1 MNTDVDYDDLSTNEK
16 FKYLTFELLDLGLFQ
31 GQKGLEY
38 IQSTNT
44 YAMLDKNLQIN
55 KQVKNVSEKGVK
67 LYHFINDKVYSPVKE
82 YVIVLYDQTTKYIS
96 MFVRV
101 LKDNQKNILDYV
113 LNRYENVKVFARNNW
128 LRLDF
133 NNDGKVSIED
143 LKKGAHELF
152 EFMKN
157 YEYIQKAIDI
167 KSAIYEEAI
176 KLMKKDLKNDK
187 EKEESHL
194 GEDD

>member
-1 MNTDVDYDDLSTNEK
+1 M
-16 FKYLTFELLDLGLFQ
+16 
-31 GQKGLEY
+31 
-38 IQSTNT
+38 
-44 YAMLDKNLQIN
+44 KNA
-55 KQVKNVSEKGVK
+55 SEKGVK
-67 LYHFINDKVYSPVKE
+67 LYHFVNDKVVSPLKE
-82 YVIVLYDQTTKYIS
+82 YVIVLYDQSQKYIS

-101 LKDNQKNILDYV
+101 LKDNQKNVLDYI
-113 LNRYENVKVFARNNW
+113 LNRYDNVKVFARDSW

-152 EFMKN
+152 DFMKN
-157 YEYIQKAIDI
+157 FEYIQKAIDI

-194 GEDD
+194 GEDDSKMQK

>member
-1 MNTDVDYDDLSTNEK
+1 MNTDVDYDELSNSDR
-16 FKYLTFELLDLGLFQ
+16 FKYLTFELLDLGLYQ
-31 GQKGLEY
+31 GQKGLDY

-44 YAMLDKNLQIN
+44 FALLDKNLQIN

-101 LKDNQKNILDYV
+101 LQDNQKNILDYV

-167 KSAIYEEAI
+167 KSALYEEAI

>member
-1 MNTDVDYDDLSTNEK
+1 LSE
-16 FKYLTFELLDLGLFQ
+16 Q
-31 GQKGLEY
+31 GQ
-38 IQSTNT
+38 
-44 YAMLDKNLQIN
+44 
-55 KQVKNVSEKGVK
+55 K
-67 LYHFINDKVYSPVKE
+67 LYHFVNDKVYSPLKE
-82 YVIVLYDQTTKYIS
+82 YVIVLYDQSTKYIS

-101 LKDNQKNILDYV
+101 LKQNQKNVLDYI
-113 LNRYENVKVFARNNW
+113 LARYENVKVFAKDSW

-143 LKKGAHELF
+143 LKKGAFELF

-167 KSAIYEEAI
+167 KSTIYEEAI

-194 GEDD
+194 GEDDSKIQKQSKETKEE